1 MTQNMY
7 SYGEVADPWLNAEV
21 DFRRHGMAGFTESIW
36 FSVAVEKCEF
46 QNRTQGTRETMAQ
59 QVKVLTKQA
68 GQPEVHPQSPL
79 SGRKEHISESRPPI
93 STRKM

>member
-36 FSVAVEKCEF
+36 FSVAVEKCKF
-46 QNRTQGTRETMAQ
+46 QNRTQGTREPMAQ
-59 QVKVLTKQA
+59 
-68 GQPEVHPQSPL
+68 
-79 SGRKEHISESRPPI
+79 
-93 STRKM
+93 